1 MPRKKDIFSE
11 LSIPEASLTADA
23 EDCYIVSKNASEFT
37 KIKADTAF
45 SAIELSGIKDPYRII
60 HRINMAN
67 IVLQEGE
74 LVKKVTKNPE
84 ENTLAT

>member
-1 MPRKKDIFSE
+1 MPRKKDSFSE

-23 EDCYIVSKNASEFT
+23 EDCYIVYKSPTEFS

-45 SAIELSGIKDPYRII
+45 SAIELSGIKNPYRII
-60 HRINMAN
+60 HRVNMAN

-74 LVKKVTKNPE
+74 LVKKVAKNTE
-84 ENTLAT
+84 KNSTSN